1 MDKDFEKQIEYVGI
15 PAWHEKGYKGK
26 GITVF
31 MDDVGGNHVVN
42 TAEVVVKTILPEATV
57 YTGGIEYE
65 IKNDAVESCSI
76 RCDETGESLPFDEF
90 IKKYNVKLLNNST
103 DGGNRKDGPNAVYM
117 AKKIREHNIIMTAS
131 AGNGT
136 GRPINNKYYGA
147 AIIVTGCR
155 LQDDNPVS
163 GRYAEDEGIDF
174 SAFTA
179 GMVGTSFAAPF
190 LLGMIG
196 LLVTRNPNLTQQ
208 QAIEYFAAHCEDLGK
223 AGPDSIYGRGLAL
236 MGNPETTIKMWPG
249 VKTMTVDG
257 NDVEL
262 DQAPEIIRTTKRTL
276 VPLRAISEALGC
288 TVDWDAKTK
297 TITIVR

>member
-1 MDKDFEKQIEYVGI
+1 MDKDFEKQLNYAGI

-31 MDDVGGNHVVN
+31 MDDVGGSHVAN
-42 TAEVVVKTILPEATV
+42 TAGVVVRTILPEAEI
-57 YTGGIEYE
+57 YTGGIEYT
-65 IKNDAVESCSI
+65 IKNGVVESCSI
-76 RCDETGESLPFDEF
+76 RCDETGESLPFDDF

-103 DGGNRKDGPNAVYM
+103 DGGNGKDGPNAVYM
-117 AKKIREHNIIMTAS
+117 AKKIKEHNLIMTGS

-147 AIIVTGCR
+147 AIMVTGCR

-179 GMVGTSFAAPF
+179 GRVGTSFAAPF

-196 LLVTRNPNLTQQ
+196 LRRCKHPDISQEEV
-208 QAIEYFAAHCEDLGK
+208 IEYFTEHCEKLGSK
-223 AGPDSIYGRGLAL
+223 KIYGRGLAL
-236 MGNPETTIKMWPG
+236 MGEP
-249 VKTMTVDG
+249 
-257 NDVEL
+257 
-262 DQAPEIIRTTKRTL
+262 
-276 VPLRAISEALGC
+276 
-288 TVDWDAKTK
+288 KTK
-297 TITIVR
+297 PY